1 MFQRIVVPLDG
12 SRFAEAAL
20 APACELARAFGSRI
34 FVMRAVGP
42 QDMLYPSRGESQHI
56 AIEQVDEADAYLH
69 RVTDRLRRAGYDA
82 DLLVTLASP
91 GAGIA
96 QSAAV
101 EQADLVVMAGH
112 LRWKV
117 PASPAV
123 SASLNVLVRSHVPLL
138 VWRVGATAEWDGRE
152 GEQGAPLLANADM
165 PLIVPL
171 DGSPLAEQALPYAES
186 LARRL
191 GLSLVLVRATSQAD
205 TGPEAQQYL
214 QRIETKLEQRGV
226 HATTVTREGDPISV
240 IETAWRKDA
249 GELIV
254 MASRGRPGPHGTFF
268 GSLAARIIEEVEAP
282 VLVVRPPA
290 VASNGRDNAHGLMAG
305 PPVA

>member
-20 APACELARAFGSRI
+20 APACELASAFGSRI

-42 QDMLYPSRGESQHI
+42 QDMLYPSRGERQHI
-56 AIEQVDEADAYLH
+56 DIEQVDEADAYLH

-82 DLLVTLASP
+82 DLLVTLASA

-101 EQADLVVMAGH
+101 ERADLVVMAGH

-117 PASPAV
+117 PASTTI
-123 SASLNVLVRSHVPLL
+123 SASLNVLVQSHVPLL
-138 VWRVGATAEWDGRE
+138 VWRVGATEEWDGRE

-186 LARRL
+186 LARGL

-205 TGPEAQQYL
+205 TGSEAQQYMR
-214 QRIETKLEQRGV
+214 RIETELEQRGV
-226 HATTVTREGDPISV
+226 HVTSVTHVGDPLSV
-240 IETAWRKDA
+240 IEMAWRKHS

-254 MASRGRPGPHGTFF
+254 MASRGQPGPHGTFF

-290 VASNGRDNAHGLMAG
+290 VASNGRDDARDWIAE
-305 PPVA
+305 PPDA